1 MTIHL
6 DVWSDF
12 VCPFCYAVSLS
23 LKKLDTSHDIALRW
37 RSYELR
43 PAGSPPIPP
52 EYLARIQAGQPQL
65 ARMMMEQHDVVLKQG
80 KFGTNSR
87 PALIGDKYAEAKG
100 VGALYHAAVNDV
112 YWLEG
117 RAIDDLAVLSEIA
130 ESAGLERA
138 AFLAALGDP
147 AYEAQVDRDV
157 EQARVYGFSGVPAL
171 IFEEK
176 YLVSGA
182 RPYEFLAEVVDK
194 LALA

>member
-1 MTIHL
+1 MTIHV

-52 EYLARIQAGQPQL
+52 EYLARIKAGQPQL
-65 ARMMMEQHDVVLKQG
+65 AQMMMEQHGVVLKQG

-87 PALIGDKYAEAKG
+87 PALIGDKYAEAQG
-100 VGALYHAAVNDV
+100 LGDAYHTAVNDA

-117 RAIDDLAVLSEIA
+117 RAIDDLAVLGEIA
-130 ESAGLERA
+130 ESVGLERT
-138 AFLAALGDP
+138 AFLAALDDP
-147 AYEAQVDRDV
+147 DYEAQVDADV
-157 EQARVYGFSGVPAL
+157 EQARMYGLSGVPAL
-171 IFEEK
+171 IFEQK

-194 LALA
+194 LVQA